1 MLIDVDGVFDT
12 VADEQNLKK
21 IKDFIEILK
30 VMGTISRKYIE
41 MEQDENM
48 QAEKL
53 IQIWK
58 EIINKQF
65 EAIDRAKRD
74 GGKPDEERL
83 QYSKYCEEL
92 GNLYVDIN
100 NDLNNAKEQFQEAFK
115 YNPNKISLL
124 LEIAEVNYLIGDIDG
139 AEVNCTKVLKT
150 RPTDPWALRLL
161 GECLMK
167 KNELPKGIIGFKKV
181 YGRDQ
186 TNFMALGQLFEFM
199 RKAGQLD
206 EVKKMLEYVE
216 EKMGKDSN
224 EPGLCYCRGLYY
236 YFRRNPSAAL
246 IEFQKASRNTLYK
259 NYAIRKM
266 IDIYLNPSQDLFYF
280 CEGSRVRPFNT
291 EYIESIE
298 VLLDELDYKHFY
310 AEKAV
315 YNTYCN
321 SILRGNLLEAIG
333 FLDTFI
339 KEKPTFTPALLCVCV
354 LRFHNKKVLDKVTL
368 KSISKIKLDPRW
380 GEESERAWLH
390 VADFLMSIGK
400 YDYAERELKK
410 CLKFNKSSMKA
421 LEMMGTLHEKNDDL
435 AGAAKFYNLAW
446 DVSERKDCQIGYRIA
461 SLLFKTKRW
470 VKSISIGKQVSLFFK
485 AFRFWL
491 LTLSTQKSRTRLSTK
506 RGRCSRLNKINA
518 IYLT

>member
-1 MLIDVDGVFDT
+1 MLIDVEGVFEA

-30 VMGTISRKYIE
+30 VMGSISRKYIE
-41 MEQDENM
+41 MEQEENSH
-48 QAEKL
+48 AEKL
-53 IQIWK
+53 IHIWK

-65 EAIDRAKRD
+65 EAIERAKRD
-74 GGKPDEERL
+74 GGKPDFERL
-83 QYSKYCEEL
+83 EYSKYCEEL

-100 NDLNNAKEQFQEAFK
+100 NDLGNAKEQFEEALKF
-115 YNPNKISLL
+115 NPNKMNLL
-124 LEIAEVNYLIGDIDG
+124 LEIAEVDYLLGDTDA
-139 AEVNCTKVLKT
+139 AEINCTKVLKT

-167 KNELPKGIIGFKKV
+167 KNEISKGAVGFKKV

-186 TNFMALGQLFEFM
+186 TNFIALGQLFEFL

-206 EVKKMLEYVE
+206 EVKTMLDYVQ
-216 EKMGKDSN
+216 EKFGKNSN

-246 IEFQKASRNTLYK
+246 IEFQKASRNILYK
-259 NYAIRKM
+259 NYALRKM
-266 IDIYLNPSQDLFYF
+266 IDIYLNPSQDLYYF
-280 CEGSRVRPFNT
+280 CEGKRVRPFNQ

-310 AEKAV
+310 AEKAI

-321 SILRGNLLEAIG
+321 SILRSNVKEAQAFLE
-333 FLDTFI
+333 TFI
-339 KEKPTFTPALLCVCV
+339 KEKPQFTPALLCLCI
-354 LRFHNKKVLDKVTL
+354 LRFHGNNTIDKATL

-380 GEESERAWLH
+380 GEESERGWLH
-390 VADFLMSIGK
+390 VADFLMSIKK
-400 YDYAERELKK
+400 YEFAEREIKR

-435 AGAAKFYNLAW
+435 ASAAKFYNLAW
-446 DVSERKDCQIGYRIA
+446 DVCERKDCQIGYRIA
-461 SLLFKTKRW
+461 ALYFKTNNW
-470 VKSISIGKQVSLFFK
+470 VKSISIGKEVIFFIFLNFFLGFGNQPSVSEDQ
-485 AFRFWL
+485 R
-491 LTLSTQKSRTRLSTK
+491 
-506 RGRCSRLNKINA
+506 
-518 IYLT
+518 